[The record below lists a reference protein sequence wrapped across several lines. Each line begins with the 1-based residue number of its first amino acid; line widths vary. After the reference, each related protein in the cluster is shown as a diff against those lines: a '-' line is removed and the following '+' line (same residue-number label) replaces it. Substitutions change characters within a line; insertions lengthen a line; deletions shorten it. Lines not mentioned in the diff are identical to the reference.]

1 MKLSVKISNTGSI
14 ENFTRLIS
22 AISKLSKECIIR
34 IVKDKLYIT
43 KKDFVQDAGQKFL
56 CDLNLESFFT
66 EFRME
71 GWSADNNE
79 IYLQLSTELLLQAL
93 KTGTL
98 AKSLKIRL
106 TKKVIPYLTLEIKLP
121 TITACNRLVTHD
133 IPVTILLPR
142 LWPEKLFENWSLDA
156 DLKLLLPPVRT
167 VHKVVAGMKHINNY
181 IMIAGSNGGELTLKV
196 ETDEVSVASCFPS
209 FVQPSTH
216 ITGDCTALNKTIM
229 SNQLSG
235 QGSSATSNIDLVPAS
250 RGDGS
255 VTYST
260 RIDIRWLLAF
270 LSSQLSSQGNI
281 SLSIMD
287 GQMVYFTV
295 NCDDYL
301 LHYYIPAVSI

>member
-106 TKKVIPYLTLEIKLP
+106 TKKP

-216 ITGDCTALNKTIM
+216 ITG
-229 SNQLSG
+229 

>member
-1 MKLSVKISNTGSI
+1 MKLSAKISNTGSI

-34 IVKDKLYIT
+34 IVKDKLYIA

-98 AKSLKIRL
+98 AKSVKIRL

-216 ITGDCTALNKTIM
+216 VTG
-229 SNQLSG
+229 Q
-235 QGSSATSNIDLVPAS
+235 QSSTTSNIDLVPAS

-270 LSSQLSSQGNI
+270 LSSQLSSQGHI

>member
-216 ITGDCTALNKTIM
+216 ITG
-229 SNQLSG
+229 